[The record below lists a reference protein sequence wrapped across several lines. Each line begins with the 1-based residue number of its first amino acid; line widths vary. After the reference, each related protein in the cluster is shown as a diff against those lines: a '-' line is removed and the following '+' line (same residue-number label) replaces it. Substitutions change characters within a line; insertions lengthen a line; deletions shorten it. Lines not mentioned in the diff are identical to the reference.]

1 MCGYIAAAVN
11 RCSEGSR
18 PSPTATSADPSGE
31 RDALV
36 TRRGRGD
43 HNPGASPRIASCSG
57 ESGRL
62 KSGRARIVT
71 GVIHFSSCSL
81 VAGHVPWEHD
91 GCWFD
96 SSQLDCDV
104 RELAN
109 PVHCECISDG
119 IETRTSPKLSSAD
132 RTRCLLSRSE
142 ARSTR
147 AESATDPGSSGRPRP
162 RPARHRWR
170 RRRRTN

>member
-1 MCGYIAAAVN
+1 MARVLLVRRSGFH
-11 RCSEGSR
+11 
-18 PSPTATSADPSGE
+18 PDSAGI
-31 RDALV
+31 V
-36 TRRGRGD
+36 TPAR
-43 HNPGASPRIASCSG
+43 HFRIASCSG

-91 GCWFD
+91 ACWFD

-109 PVHCECISDG
+109 PVHCECIFDG
-119 IETRTSPKLSSAD
+119 IETRTSP
-132 RTRCLLSRSE
+132 RS
-142 ARSTR
+142 
-147 AESATDPGSSGRPRP
+147 RPRLG
-162 RPARHRWR
+162 RAAS
-170 RRRRTN
+170 